1 MRPGHR
7 GDRKVLIAFRLN
19 DMKIDPYIRTKGEHA
34 GEPAASLESTLVH
47 IGLIKIDGTQVY
59 PTSQAQ
65 AEASPAEDASASE
78 ADEAIDTAADPLQT
92 SLPSPPSASPRR
104 KSRSR
109 SRHWLLRSDPA
120 WPSTGPCFSYS
131 SRRTI
136 MAATPAPEKSVAPIV
151 VPGQLTL
158 RTIRGKNG
166 PFTVGRLATHLGT
179 FEVKDPELEQY
190 PKGNTTGSL

>member
-1 MRPGHR
+1 
-7 GDRKVLIAFRLN
+7 
-19 DMKIDPYIRTKGEHA
+19 MKIDPYIRTKGEHA

-92 SLPSPPSASPRR
+92 SLPSASPRR

-120 WPSTGPCFSYS
+120 WPLTGPCFSYS

-179 FEVKDPELEQY
+179 FEVKDRNWSST